1 MSWQQLIVH
10 TSREA
15 APVISDTMSALGAM
29 SVSLSDNR
37 DEPVFDRLDG
47 EMPLWI
53 QTTVTGLWP
62 EGNDLD
68 TVAERLRDVV
78 GATAIVAIETKTLA
92 DQDWERVWLD
102 RFQPININQRLWI
115 SPAELE
121 PPGPALPTVYI
132 DPGLAFGTGT
142 HATTHLCLEWLTD
155 IPLKDVTVIDYGCG
169 SGVLAIA
176 AIKLGAARA
185 VGIDT
190 DPRALEVSRE
200 NARNNGVG
208 DRFTALLPQESPG
221 GLAAPVVV
229 ANILAEPLI
238 ELARVIAAMVEPGG
252 LLGLSGLLESQIEP
266 VRAHYSTDF
275 DLIPRIRDG
284 WALLAGRKL

>member
-1 MSWQQLIVH
+1 MSWQQLIVR
-10 TSREA
+10 TSRYS
-15 APVISDTMSALGAM
+15 APVISDAMLELGAM
-29 SVSLSDNR
+29 SVSLSDTR

-47 EMPLWI
+47 EVPLWT

-62 EGNDLD
+62 EGENLD
-68 TVAERLRDVV
+68 TVAEHLRDAVGTAVV
-78 GATAIVAIETKTLA
+78 VAIEKKILA

-121 PPGPALPTVYI
+121 PPGPVMPTVYI

-155 IPLKDVTVIDYGCG
+155 IPLNDVTVIDYGCG

-190 DPRALEVSRE
+190 DPRALEVSQE
-200 NARNNGVG
+200 NARINGVS
-208 DRFTALLPQESPG
+208 DRFTALFPQEMPG
-221 GLAAPVVV
+221 DLDAPVVV

-238 ELARVIAAMVEPGG
+238 ELAQVISALVEPGG
-252 LLGLSGLLESQIEP
+252 VLGLSGLLESQIES

-284 WALLAGRKL
+284 WALLAGRKH